1 MIENLDQPT
10 PAPVVRF
17 VKHKKTGEI
26 IVLTSPKHFSPQDH
40 EWYNPEETDHEWYNP
55 EETKVEAPK
64 VEAPEAKSDE
74 ARFEE
79 LKSARVW
86 LHGTEEE
93 KAEYETLKTK
103 LDK

>member
-17 VKHKKTGEI
+17 VKHKRTGEI
-26 IVLTSPKHFSPQDH
+26 IVLTSPKHFSPQ
-40 EWYNPEETDHEWYNP
+40 DHEWYNP

>member
-40 EWYNPEETDHEWYNP
+40 DWYNPEAV
-55 EETKVEAPK
+55 VEAPK
-64 VEAPEAKSDE
+64 APDASEKTDE

-79 LKSARVW
+79 LKAARVW
-86 LHGTEEE
+86 LHGSEEE
-93 KAEYETLKTK
+93 KTEYETLKTK
-103 LDK
+103 LNK

>member
-1 MIENLDQPT
+1 M
-10 PAPVVRF
+10 
-17 VKHKKTGEI
+17 
-26 IVLTSPKHFSPQDH
+26 
-40 EWYNPEETDHEWYNP
+40 
-55 EETKVEAPK
+55 
-64 VEAPEAKSDE
+64 EAPEAKSDE